1 MELTE
6 RITFLMELIR
16 CEHSLNLWTYDP
28 NFQMIETDSPTYAMH
43 TNIVTLLDFSCLMQS
58 HLHSGNHNPIILDT
72 EVGLTWIA
80 AFDFADTSLRRIY
93 LIGPVFTGSNSHL
106 RLRNKLDS
114 YQLSVKLK
122 MHVWKQLEYV
132 PIVPSSTLLSY
143 AMMFHYTLT
152 GTYISAD
159 QVSFSSTGNKDLSQN
174 GSPSPADDHPG
185 IWMSEQS
192 FLGMIR
198 EGNPDYI
205 KALAKS
211 MTLSSGMKAD
221 MGEPLRA
228 GKNNILVLLTLCSRA
243 SIEGGLNPS
252 VAYNLNDYYA
262 GRIESCRTNADI
274 SNLSREFLDD
284 YVTRVRETKEAD
296 YISLHV
302 REPIRISDLA
312 LRLGY
317 SEYYFSRKFKEI
329 MGCTIHTYIRQ
340 KKIEEAK
347 LLLSGTTLGMQEI
360 SDELSFGSRSYFAA
374 CFQKETGMPPSK
386 YRQMHCNL

>member
-1 MELTE
+1 
-6 RITFLMELIR
+6 
-16 CEHSLNLWTYDP
+16 
-28 NFQMIETDSPTYAMH
+28 MH
-43 TNIVTLLDFSCLMQS
+43 TDIVTLLDFSSLMKS

-80 AFDFADTSLRRIY
+80 AFDFADTALRQIY
-93 LIGPVFTGSNSHL
+93 LIGPVFTGSSSHL

-159 QVSFSSTGNKDLSQN
+159 QVSFSSTGNKDLSQD
-174 GSPSPADDHPG
+174 GSPFPADDHPG
-185 IWMSEQS
+185 IWMSEHS

-205 KALAKS
+205 KALGKS

-296 YISLHV
+296 EGSRQIRNVCDYISLHV

-347 LLLSGTTLGMQEI
+347 LLLSGTTLDMQEI
-360 SDELSFGSRSYFAA
+360 SDELSFGSRSYFAS
-374 CFQKETGMPPSK
+374 CFQKETGISPSK